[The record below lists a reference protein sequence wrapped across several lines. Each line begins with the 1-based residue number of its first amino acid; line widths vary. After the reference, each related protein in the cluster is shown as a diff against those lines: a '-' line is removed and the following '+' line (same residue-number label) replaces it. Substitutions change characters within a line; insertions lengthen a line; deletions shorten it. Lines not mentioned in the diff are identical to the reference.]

1 MFKSGATF
9 ILIDDLVIMRKSWT
23 CMVNVIRERE
33 GFWEDEQHS
42 DMKRQEICFLL
53 LIILGFKFSAAV
65 RFFLLILKVP

>member
-1 MFKSGATF
+1 
-9 ILIDDLVIMRKSWT
+9 
-23 CMVNVIRERE
+23 MVNVIRERERE

-53 LIILGFKFSAAV
+53 LIILGLKFSAAV